1 MPADVAGLLARL
13 VAHRTDATGGDEVAL
28 ARVLEEELAARGPDS
43 VELIEIPFGQ
53 RTLAAVAAR
62 WGTPRLLVNAHL
74 DTVPPNAGWSGDPFV
89 ARVVPGT
96 ADYKLI
102 ALGSADTKG
111 AIAAILCALD
121 AQKPRDTMVLFSGDE
136 ELSNE
141 CMRVL
146 IERGLVRGIE
156 RAIVCEPTS
165 LRLGTRHRGILSLE
179 VTIAGA
185 GGHSSFADTQPRPIA
200 MLARVAV
207 ALDDW
212 GQRMRT
218 VGPDGFRGMCVN
230 VAMLEGGVAFNVIP
244 AKATLTISF
253 RQPPGVDIASLQRE
267 IEALV
272 HASAPE
278 ATTTWLMANPSFGT
292 RSLASFTSL
301 GEREVIDLAFWT
313 EAALLSQAGIDA
325 VVIGP
330 GDIAHAHSPD
340 EHVPLADLRAAQEMF
355 TQVFA
360 ETHGSR

>member
-1 MPADVAGLLARL
+1 MATDVVALLARL
-13 VAHRTDATGGDEVAL
+13 VAHRTDATGGDELLL
-28 ARVLEEELAARGPDS
+28 ARLLKEELAARAPDS
-43 VELIEIPFGQ
+43 VELIEIPFGD

-74 DTVPPNAGWSGDPFV
+74 DTVPPNAGWSGDPFT
-89 ARVVPGT
+89 ARI
-96 ADYKLI
+96 DEQKMI

-146 IERGLVRGIE
+146 VERGVCRGIE

-165 LRLGTRHRGILSLE
+165 LRIGTRHRGILSLE

-200 MLARVAV
+200 MLGCVAV

-212 GQRMRT
+212 GQRMRS
-218 VGPDGFRGMCVN
+218 VGPEGFQGMCVN

-244 AKATLTISF
+244 ARATLTISF
-253 RQPPGVDIASLQRE
+253 RQPPGIDIASLQRE
-267 IEALV
+267 IEQLV
-272 HASAPE
+272 HAAAPE
-278 ATTTWLMANPSFGT
+278 ATTTWLMATPSFGT
-292 RSLASFTSL
+292 RDLKAFASL
-301 GEREVIDLAFWT
+301 GQRDVIDLAFWT

-340 EHVPLADLRAAQEMF
+340 EHVPLDDLRRAQEMF

>member
-1 MPADVAGLLARL
+1 
-13 VAHRTDATGGDEVAL
+13 
-28 ARVLEEELAARGPDS
+28 
-43 VELIEIPFGQ
+43 
-53 RTLAAVAAR
+53 
-62 WGTPRLLVNAHL
+62 
-74 DTVPPNAGWSGDPFV
+74 
-89 ARVVPGT
+89 
-96 ADYKLI
+96 
-102 ALGSADTKG
+102 
-111 AIAAILCALD
+111 
-121 AQKPRDTMVLFSGDE
+121 MVLFSGDE

-146 IERGLVRGIE
+146 VERGVCRGIE

-165 LRLGTRHRGILSLE
+165 LRIGTRHRGILSLE
-179 VTIAGA
+179 VTIVGA

-200 MLARVAV
+200 MLGRVAV

-212 GQRMRT
+212 GQRMRS
-218 VGPDGFRGMCVN
+218 VGPDGFQGMCVN

-244 AKATLTISF
+244 ARATLTSSF

-272 HASAPE
+272 HAAAPE
-278 ATTTWLMANPSFGT
+278 ATTKWLMANPSFGT
-292 RSLASFTSL
+292 RDLSAFSAL
-301 GEREVIDLAFWT
+301 GQRDVIDLAFWT

-340 EHVPLADLRAAQEMF
+340 EHVPLDDLRRAQEMF
-355 TQVFA
+355 THVFA